1 MTREEAI
8 QVIRVE
14 IEPLSYRQAEA
25 LDMAISALSAEHKDC
40 TDFLCW
46 LLEEVMD
53 EEEWKESADANG
65 EIIARKLKKLG
76 LLDFKDGYYVRT
88 PMYEALAELSVST
101 ERVVRCKDCEYR
113 VHCHQTVSHT
123 KIHEDFKEYWA
134 EPIDFCS
141 RAKMKGDM

>member
-25 LDMAISALSAEHKDC
+25 LDMAISALSAEC
-40 TDFLCW
+40 
-46 LLEEVMD
+46 
-53 EEEWKESADANG
+53 
-65 EIIARKLKKLG
+65 
-76 LLDFKDGYYVRT
+76 
-88 PMYEALAELSVST
+88 
-101 ERVVRCKDCEYR
+101 VVRCKDCEYR

-134 EPIDFCS
+134 ESIDFCS
-141 RAKMKGDM
+141 RAKMKGGNDG

>member
-1 MTREEAI
+1 MTREEAT

-25 LDMAISALSAEHKDC
+25 LDMAISALSAE
-40 TDFLCW
+40 
-46 LLEEVMD
+46 
-53 EEEWKESADANG
+53 
-65 EIIARKLKKLG
+65 
-76 LLDFKDGYYVRT
+76 
-88 PMYEALAELSVST
+88 
-101 ERVVRCKDCEYR
+101 RVVRCKDCEYK